1 MSEQANVRIVQ
12 EAYAA
17 FQRGEVQGVL
27 NMLVEDVEWITPG
40 PPDVMPVAGKRRGRQ
55 QVAQFFATLS
65 EQEDVEL
72 FEPGEYIAQGDKV
85 VALIKYRGRVKA
97 TGRAAEVDLVHVFTI
112 RDGKIQRFREYFD
125 TAAALEAYRPTSA
138 QTAKVT

>member
-1 MSEQANVRIVQ
+1 LITISLQKGVSIMSEQANVRIVQ

-55 QVAQFFATLS
+55 QVAQFSSTLS

-72 FEPGEYIAQGDKV
+72 FEPGEYIAQ
-85 VALIKYRGRVKA
+85 
-97 TGRAAEVDLVHVFTI
+97 
-112 RDGKIQRFREYFD
+112 
-125 TAAALEAYRPTSA
+125 
-138 QTAKVT
+138 VTR